1 MAEESIGEF
10 PDLGVVHFNSFT
22 TEKLLHDPVVA
33 QHGGTV
39 RFICCNNILRLDGL
53 ICQCCSL
60 FGESDAIV
68 LVLEECKDQQ
78 CISSCWH
85 MSRITSSMHAMW
97 TCVLPVGF
105 NWDFPGLSPF
115 SMMLMS

>member
-10 PDLGVVHFNSFT
+10 PGLGVVHFNIFR

-33 QHGGTV
+33 HHGGTV

-60 FGESDAIV
+60 FGLLHGAHLIMTDAD
-68 LVLEECKDQQ
+68 LEEW
-78 CISSCWH
+78 IPLEGHSP
-85 MSRITSSMHAMW
+85 
-97 TCVLPVGF
+97 VLLGEAHSAARSTGVVQKIG
-105 NWDFPGLSPF
+105 DRLVV
-115 SMMLMS
+115 LHLT